1 MSEISF
7 GELNMSKPIIVVA
20 VGGNALLQRGEV
32 MSCENQKKSIA
43 QTAGSLAELSRD
55 YRLVVVHGNGP
66 QVGLLSLQNDA
77 YKDCPPYPFDVL
89 GAETQGMIGYLIQQG
104 LNAAIKDRFTTTI
117 LTRIVID
124 ENDPAI
130 ADPTKFIGP
139 VYTEEQAKQLAEAN
153 HWIVKPDGS
162 HWRRVVPS
170 PSPKEVLEIKAIK
183 DLLEKDH
190 LIICG
195 GGGGAPVV
203 EKDGAYVGF
212 EAVIDKDMTA
222 ALIAEEIGAEH
233 LLILTDGSHV
243 CLDWGTPKEEK
254 LENVSVE
261 QMKKYTFPAGSMGP
275 KVDACC
281 QFVEKTKQHGHIG
294 DLSSALEIIEGKTGT
309 HIKA

>member
-1 MSEISF
+1 
-7 GELNMSKPIIVVA
+7 MSKPIIVVA

-43 QTAGSLAELSRD
+43 QTAGSLAELSKD

-66 QVGLLSLQNDA
+66 QVGLLSLQNNA

-139 VYTEEQAKQLAEAN
+139 IYTEEQAKQLAEAN
-153 HWIVKPDGS
+153 QWIVKPDGV

-183 DLLEKDH
+183 DLLEKEH

-294 DLSSALEIIEGKTGT
+294 DLSSALEIIKGKTGT

>member
-1 MSEISF
+1 
-7 GELNMSKPIIVVA
+7 MSKPIIVVA

-43 QTAGSLAELSRD
+43 QTAGSLAELSKD

-66 QVGLLSLQNDA
+66 QVGLLSLQNNA

-139 VYTEEQAKQLAEAN
+139 IYTEEQAKQLAEAN
-153 HWIVKPDGS
+153 QWIVKPDGV

-183 DLLEKDH
+183 DLLEKEH

-222 ALIAEEIGAEH
+222 ALIAEEIGAQH

-294 DLSSALEIIEGKTGT
+294 DLSSALEIIKGKTGT

>member
-1 MSEISF
+1 M
-7 GELNMSKPIIVVA
+7 LKPIIVVA

-32 MSCENQKKSIA
+32 MSCENQQKSIT
-43 QTAGSLAELSRD
+43 QTAASLAELSKE
-55 YRLVVVHGNGP
+55 YRLVIVHGNGP

-104 LNAAIKDRFTTTI
+104 LNAAIEDRYTTTI
-117 LTRIVID
+117 LTRIVVD
-124 ENDPAI
+124 EKDPAI
-130 ADPTKFIGP
+130 QDPSKFIGP
-139 VYTEEQAKQLAEAN
+139 VYTEQQARDLAEAN
-153 HWIVKPDGS
+153 NWIVKPDGA

-170 PSPKEVLEIKAIK
+170 PKPVEVLEIKAIK
-183 DLLEKDH
+183 DLLEKEH

-195 GGGGAPVV
+195 GGGGAPVI

-233 LLILTDGSHV
+233 LLILTDGEYV
-243 CLDWGTPKEEK
+243 CLNWGKDDEQK
-254 LENVSVE
+254 LEQVTPQEMRGYN
-261 QMKKYTFPAGSMGP
+261 FPAGSMGP

-281 QFVEKTKQHGHIG
+281 QFVEKTGQKGHIG
-294 DLSSALEIIEGKTGT
+294 DLSLALEIIEERSGT
-309 HIKA
+309 HIK

>member
-1 MSEISF
+1 
-7 GELNMSKPIIVVA
+7 MSKPIIVVA

-43 QTAGSLAELSRD
+43 QTASSLAELSKD

-66 QVGLLSLQNDA
+66 QVGLLSLQNNA

-130 ADPTKFIGP
+130 ADPAKFIGP
-139 VYTEEQAKQLAEAN
+139 IYTEEQAKKLAEAN
-153 HWIVKPDGS
+153 QWVVKPDGA

-183 DLLEKDH
+183 DLLEKEH

-281 QFVEKTKQHGHIG
+281 LFVERTKQHGHIG
-294 DLSSALEIIEGKTGT
+294 DLSSALEIIEEKTGT
-309 HIKA
+309 HINA

>member
-1 MSEISF
+1 
-7 GELNMSKPIIVVA
+7 MSKPIIVVA

-43 QTAGSLAELSRD
+43 QTAGSLAELSKD

-66 QVGLLSLQNDA
+66 QVGLLSLQNNA

-139 VYTEEQAKQLAEAN
+139 IYTEEQAKQLAEAN
-153 HWIVKPDGS
+153 QWIVKPDGV

-183 DLLEKDH
+183 DLLEKEH

>member
-1 MSEISF
+1 
-7 GELNMSKPIIVVA
+7 MSKPIIVVA

-43 QTAGSLAELSRD
+43 KTASSLAELSKD

-66 QVGLLSLQNDA
+66 QVGLLSLQNNA

-130 ADPTKFIGP
+130 ADPAKFIGP
-139 VYTEEQAKQLAEAN
+139 IYTEEQAKQLAEAN
-153 HWIVKPDGS
+153 QWVVKPDGV

-183 DLLEKDH
+183 DLLEKEH

-281 QFVEKTKQHGHIG
+281 QFVEKTKQHGYIG
-294 DLSSALEIIEGKTGT
+294 DLSSQGDRMSA
-309 HIKA
+309 

>member
-1 MSEISF
+1 
-7 GELNMSKPIIVVA
+7 MSKPIIVVA

-43 QTAGSLAELSRD
+43 QTAGSLAELSKD

-104 LNAAIKDRFTTTI
+104 LNAAIQDRFTTTI

-170 PSPKEVLEIKAIK
+170 PSPQEVLEIKAIK
-183 DLLEKDH
+183 DLLEKEH

>member
-1 MSEISF
+1 
-7 GELNMSKPIIVVA
+7 MSKPIIVVA

-43 QTAGSLAELSRD
+43 QTAGSLAELSKD

-66 QVGLLSLQNDA
+66 QVGLLSLQNNA

-130 ADPTKFIGP
+130 AEPTKFIGP

-183 DLLEKDH
+183 DLLEKEH
-190 LIICG
+190 LIMCG

-281 QFVEKTKQHGHIG
+281 LFVEKTKQHGHIG

-309 HIKA
+309 HINA